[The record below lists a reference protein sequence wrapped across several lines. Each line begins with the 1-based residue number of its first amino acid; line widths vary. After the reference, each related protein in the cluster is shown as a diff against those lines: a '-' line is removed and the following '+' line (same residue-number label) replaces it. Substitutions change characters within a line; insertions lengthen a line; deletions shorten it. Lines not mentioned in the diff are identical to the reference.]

1 MDVEGRALQKVKLN
15 LFSYNMYPIL
25 CRLVATQFSVVCA
38 TRRHVNDTL
47 YTLPT
52 RKVSQR
58 RFRAKLYKVKDRV
71 AVHLRGTHAG
81 HARGRYDGRIFP
93 NSISLT

>member
-71 AVHLRGTHAG
+71 APYIYAAHTQGTHAD
-81 HARGRYDGRIFP
+81 ATMVASSQIASR
-93 NSISLT
+93 